1 MCLPKSVLKVWKLTP
16 QLTIWTLLEK
26 EKQLLGFN
34 ALYKFNWKILSP
46 KLKAKRLIHILFNNI
61 KMSIY
66 WSIFVLKLVYF
77 DF

>member
-1 MCLPKSVLKVWKLTP
+1 MLFISL
-16 QLTIWTLLEK
+16 IEDF
-26 EKQLLGFN
+26 ES
-34 ALYKFNWKILSP
+34 KIES
-46 KLKAKRLIHILFNNI
+46 KRLIHVLFNNI